1 MAIHYNTISTRLS
14 KSNTN
19 KSHNRNDECN
29 GYSFNFQSIKYLLIL
44 LLGANNFL
52 YTSKA
57 ETVGG
62 VSATANP
69 VANSSGSVTNQAIQV
84 LQGPYI
90 TNTYGGGVSCQGPTL
105 NFTPF
110 LTGLH
115 SFKTPYE
122 EYYNDPVY
130 DTSTNED
137 GTLANPGDIL
147 YTMPTR
153 TGQKQNSNVSLGLSA
168 TLSVPLDRRLQR
180 GCIKAAT
187 TQTNLNEQLLANKRL
202 DFEMARLKH
211 CGEQTKLGVT
221 FHPKSPYAAIC
232 ADIIVQ
238 NVNVIQQHKH
248 TISSASSSSLVPSKQ
263 EDPSSLDTDSQQ
275 SQVESTSSDSS
286 QEVSEAS
293 SLESLSSALSPSEES
308 PLGVWQVGQMKSQQP
323 Q

>member
-1 MAIHYNTISTRLS
+1 MAIHHNPISTRDGQ
-14 KSNTN
+14 SNPD
-19 KSHNRNDECN
+19 KSHNRHDECDRHGLN
-29 GYSFNFQSIKYLLIL
+29 VQSIKYLLIL
-44 LLGANNFL
+44 LIGANNFL

-122 EYYNDPVY
+122 AYYNDPVY
-130 DTSTNED
+130 DTSTNDD
-137 GTLANPGDIL
+137 GNLANPGDIL
-147 YTMPTR
+147 YYMPTR
-153 TGQKQNSNVSLGLSA
+153 TGQKQNSNISLGLSA
-168 TLSVPLDRRLQR
+168 TLSIPLDRRLQR

-187 TQTNLNEQLLANKRL
+187 TQTDLNKQLLANKRL

-221 FHPKSPYAAIC
+221 FHPKSPYASIC

-248 TISSASSSSLVPSKQ
+248 TISSEPSVKSVSPDSDLSEQESSPSEIQPSEASL
-263 EDPSSLDTDSQQ
+263 
-275 SQVESTSSDSS
+275 ST
-286 QEVSEAS
+286 SEAS
-293 SLESLSSALSPSEES
+293 SLKSLSSALSPSEEG
-308 PLGVWQVGQMKSQQP
+308 PLGVWQVGRMKSQQP

>member
-1 MAIHYNTISTRLS
+1 MAIHHNPISTRDGQ
-14 KSNTN
+14 SNYN
-19 KSHNRNDECN
+19 KSHNRHDECDRH
-29 GYSFNFQSIKYLLIL
+29 GFNVQPIKYLLIL
-44 LLGANNFL
+44 LIGANNFL
-52 YTSKA
+52 YNSKA

-122 EYYNDPVY
+122 EYYDDPVY

-137 GTLANPGDIL
+137 GSLANPGSVL
-147 YTMPTR
+147 YYMPTR

-187 TQTNLNEQLLANKRL
+187 TQTNLNQQLLANKRL

-221 FHPKSPYAAIC
+221 FHPKSPYASIC
-232 ADIIVQ
+232 ADIVVQ

-248 TISSASSSSLVPSKQ
+248 TISSV
-263 EDPSSLDTDSQQ
+263 Q
-275 SQVESTSSDSS
+275 SVESVSPDSDLSEQESSPSEI
-286 QEVSEAS
+286 QPSEAS
-293 SLESLSSALSPSEES
+293 LSTSGASSLKSLSSALSPSEEG
-308 PLGVWQVGQMKSQQP
+308 PLGVWQVGRMKSQQP

>member
-1 MAIHYNTISTRLS
+1 MAIHYNTISTRLG
-14 KSNTN
+14 KSNNN
-19 KSHNRNDECN
+19 KSHNRNDECD
-29 GYSFNFQSIKYLLIL
+29 GHGFNVQPIKYLLIL

-122 EYYNDPVY
+122 AYYNDPVY
-130 DTSTNED
+130 DTSTNDD
-137 GTLANPGDIL
+137 GNLANPGDIL
-147 YTMPTR
+147 YYMPTR
-153 TGQKQNSNVSLGLSA
+153 TGQKQNSNISLGLSA

-187 TQTNLNEQLLANKRL
+187 TQTNLNQQLLANKRL

-221 FHPKSPYAAIC
+221 FHPKSPYASIC

-248 TISSASSSSLVPSKQ
+248 TISSEQSVKSVLPDSDLSEQESSPSEIQPSEASL
-263 EDPSSLDTDSQQ
+263 
-275 SQVESTSSDSS
+275 ST
-286 QEVSEAS
+286 SEAS
-293 SLESLSSALSPSEES
+293 SLKSLSSALSPSEEG
-308 PLGVWQVGQMKSQQP
+308 PLGVWQVGRMKSQQ
-323 Q
+323 QQ

>member
-1 MAIHYNTISTRLS
+1 MAIHYNTISTRLG
-14 KSNTN
+14 KSNNN
-19 KSHNRNDECN
+19 KSHNRNDKCDRH
-29 GYSFNFQSIKYLLIL
+29 SFNFQSIKYLLIL

-122 EYYNDPVY
+122 EYYDDPVY

-137 GTLANPGDIL
+137 GNLANPGDVL
-147 YTMPTR
+147 YYMPTR

-168 TLSVPLDRRLQR
+168 TLSIPLDRRLQR

-187 TQTNLNEQLLANKRL
+187 TQTDLNQQILANKRL

-221 FHPKSPYAAIC
+221 FHPKSPYASIC

-248 TISSASSSSLVPSKQ
+248 TISSEQSVKSLSPDSDLSGQESSPSEIQPSEASL
-263 EDPSSLDTDSQQ
+263 
-275 SQVESTSSDSS
+275 ST
-286 QEVSEAS
+286 SEAS
-293 SLESLSSALSPSEES
+293 SLKSLSSALSPSEEG
-308 PLGVWQVGQMKSQQP
+308 PLGDWQVGRMKSQQP

>member
-1 MAIHYNTISTRLS
+1 MAIHHNPISTRDGQ
-14 KSNTN
+14 SNHN
-19 KSHNRNDECN
+19 KSHDRYDKRD
-29 GYSFNFQSIKYLLIL
+29 GHGFNVQPIKYLLIL
-44 LLGANNFL
+44 LIGANNFL

-122 EYYNDPVY
+122 AYYNDPVY
-130 DTSTNED
+130 DTSTDDD
-137 GTLANPGDIL
+137 GNLANPGEIL
-147 YTMPTR
+147 YYMPTR

-187 TQTNLNEQLLANKRL
+187 TQTELQKQILANKRL

-221 FHPKSPYAAIC
+221 FHPKSPYASIC
-232 ADIIVQ
+232 SDIIVQ
-238 NVNVIQQHKH
+238 NVNVI
-248 TISSASSSSLVPSKQ
+248 
-263 EDPSSLDTDSQQ
+263 
-275 SQVESTSSDSS
+275 
-286 QEVSEAS
+286 
-293 SLESLSSALSPSEES
+293 
-308 PLGVWQVGQMKSQQP
+308 
-323 Q
+323 

>member
-1 MAIHYNTISTRLS
+1 MAIHHNPISTRDGQ
-14 KSNTN
+14 SNHN
-19 KSHNRNDECN
+19 KSHNRHDECD
-29 GYSFNFQSIKYLLIL
+29 GHGFNVQPIKYLLIL
-44 LLGANNFL
+44 LIGANNLL

-122 EYYNDPVY
+122 AYYNDPVY
-130 DTSTNED
+130 DTSTDDD
-137 GTLANPGDIL
+137 GNLANPGDIL
-147 YTMPTR
+147 YYMPTR
-153 TGQKQNSNVSLGLSA
+153 TGQKQNSNISLGLSA
-168 TLSVPLDRRLQR
+168 TLSVPLDRRLQKN
-180 GCIKAAT
+180 CIRAAT
-187 TQTNLNEQLLANKRL
+187 AQIDLQEQILANKRL
-202 DFEMARLKH
+202 DFEIARLKH

-221 FHPKSPYAAIC
+221 FHPKSPYASIC
-232 ADIIVQ
+232 SDIIVQ

-248 TISSASSSSLVPSKQ
+248 TISSEQSVEPL
-263 EDPSSLDTDSQQ
+263 SLDSDLSEQ
-275 SQVESTSSDSS
+275 SSVPAETQSSEASLST
-286 QEVSEAS
+286 SEAS
-293 SLESLSSALSPSEES
+293 SLKSLSSALSPSES
-308 PLGVWQVGQMKSQQP
+308 NPLGVWQVGRMKSQQ
-323 Q
+323 QQ

>member
-1 MAIHYNTISTRLS
+1 MAIHDYTISTRDGQ
-14 KSNTN
+14 SNHN
-19 KSHNRNDECN
+19 KSHNRNDKRHR
-29 GYSFNFQSIKYLLIL
+29 YSINFQPIRCVLIL
-44 LLGANNFL
+44 LIGANNLL

-122 EYYNDPVY
+122 EYYDDPVY
-130 DTSTNED
+130 DTSTDAD
-137 GTLANPGDIL
+137 GNLANPGQVL
-147 YTMPTR
+147 YYMPTR

-168 TLSVPLDRRLQR
+168 TLSIPLDRRLQR

-187 TQTNLNEQLLANKRL
+187 TQTNLQEQILANKRL

-221 FHPKSPYAAIC
+221 FHPKSPYASIC
-232 ADIIVQ
+232 ADIVVQ

-248 TISSASSSSLVPSKQ
+248 TISSPSSSLVPSEQ

-275 SQVESTSSDSS
+275 SQIESTSSDSS

-293 SLESLSSALSPSEES
+293 SLKSLSSALSPSEET
-308 PLGVWQVGQMKSQQP
+308 PLGVWQIGRMKSQQ
-323 Q
+323 QQ

>member
-1 MAIHYNTISTRLS
+1 MAIHHNPISTRDGQ
-14 KSNTN
+14 SNHN
-19 KSHNRNDECN
+19 KSHNRHDECDRY
-29 GYSFNFQSIKYLLIL
+29 GFNVQPIKYLLIL
-44 LLGANNFL
+44 LIGANNFL

-122 EYYNDPVY
+122 EYYDDPVY
-130 DTSTNED
+130 DTSTDDD
-137 GTLANPGDIL
+137 GNLANPGDVL
-147 YTMPTR
+147 YYMPTR
-153 TGQKQNSNVSLGLSA
+153 TGQKQNSNISLGLSA
-168 TLSVPLDRRLQR
+168 TLSVPLDRRLQKN
-180 GCIKAAT
+180 CIRAAT
-187 TQTNLNEQLLANKRL
+187 AQIDLQEQILANKRL
-202 DFEMARLKH
+202 DFEIARLKH

-221 FHPKSPYAAIC
+221 FHPKSPYASIC
-232 ADIIVQ
+232 ADIVVQ

-248 TISSASSSSLVPSKQ
+248 TISSEQSVES
-263 EDPSSLDTDSQQ
+263 ESLDSDLSEQEPSPSETQ
-275 SQVESTSSDSS
+275 SSEASLSS
-286 QEVSEAS
+286 SEAS
-293 SLESLSSALSPSEES
+293 SLKSLSSALSPSEVN
-308 PLGVWQVGQMKSQQP
+308 PLGVWQVGRMKSQQ
-323 Q
+323 QQ

>member
-1 MAIHYNTISTRLS
+1 MAIHYFTIPTRTS
-14 KSNTN
+14 QSNN
-19 KSHNRNDECN
+19 NQSNNRHDKRH
-29 GYSFNFQSIKYLLIL
+29 GYRFNIQPVKYLLVL
-44 LLGANNFL
+44 LIGVNGLTSQKANA
-52 YTSKA
+52 SD
-57 ETVGG
+57 VGG

-122 EYYNDPVY
+122 AYFNDPVY
-130 DTSTNED
+130 DTSTDAD
-137 GTLANPGDIL
+137 GNLANPGNVL

-168 TLSVPLDRRLQR
+168 TLSIPLDRRLHK
-180 GCIKAAT
+180 GCIRAAN
-187 TQTNLNEQLLANKRL
+187 TQTNLNQQVLANKRL

-221 FHPKSPYAAIC
+221 FHPKSPYASIC

-238 NVNVIQQHKH
+238 NVNVIKQHKH
-248 TISSASSSSLVPSKQ
+248 TISSEPSVKSVSPDSDLSGQESSPSEIQPSEASL
-263 EDPSSLDTDSQQ
+263 
-275 SQVESTSSDSS
+275 ST
-286 QEVSEAS
+286 SEAS
-293 SLESLSSALSPSEES
+293 SLKSLSSALSPSEEG
-308 PLGVWQVGQMKSQQP
+308 PLGVWQVGQMKSQQ
-323 Q
+323 QQ

>member
-1 MAIHYNTISTRLS
+1 MAIHHNPISTRDGQ
-14 KSNTN
+14 SNPD
-19 KSHNRNDECN
+19 KSHNRHDECDRH
-29 GYSFNFQSIKYLLIL
+29 GFNVQPIKYLLIL
-44 LLGANNFL
+44 LIGANNFL
-52 YTSKA
+52 YNSKA

-122 EYYNDPVY
+122 AYYNDPVY
-130 DTSTNED
+130 DTSTNDD
-137 GTLANPGDIL
+137 GNLANPGDIL
-147 YTMPTR
+147 YYMPTR
-153 TGQKQNSNVSLGLSA
+153 TGQKQNSNISLGLSA
-168 TLSVPLDRRLQR
+168 TLSIPLDRRLQR

-187 TQTNLNEQLLANKRL
+187 TQTDLNQQILANKRL

-221 FHPKSPYAAIC
+221 FHPKSPYASIC
-232 ADIIVQ
+232 ADIVVQ

-248 TISSASSSSLVPSKQ
+248 TISSAQSVKSLSPDSDLSEQESSPSEIQPSEASL
-263 EDPSSLDTDSQQ
+263 
-275 SQVESTSSDSS
+275 ST
-286 QEVSEAS
+286 SEAS
-293 SLESLSSALSPSEES
+293 SLKSLSSALSPSES
-308 PLGVWQVGQMKSQQP
+308 NPLGVWQVGRMKSQQP

>member
-1 MAIHYNTISTRLS
+1 MAIHYFTIPTRTS
-14 KSNTN
+14 QSNN
-19 KSHNRNDECN
+19 NQSNNRHDKCHR
-29 GYSFNFQSIKYLLIL
+29 YRFNIQSVKYLLL
-44 LLGANNFL
+44 LLIGVNGLTSQKANA
-52 YTSKA
+52 SD
-57 ETVGG
+57 VGG

-122 EYYNDPVY
+122 AYFDDPVY
-130 DTSTNED
+130 DTSTDAD
-137 GTLANPGDIL
+137 GNLANPGNVL

-153 TGQKQNSNVSLGLSA
+153 TGQKQNSNISLGLSA
-168 TLSVPLDRRLQR
+168 TLSIPLDKRLHK
-180 GCIKAAT
+180 GCIRAAN
-187 TQTNLNEQLLANKRL
+187 TQTDLQQQILANKRL

-221 FHPKSPYAAIC
+221 FHPKSPYASIC

-238 NVNVIQQHKH
+238 NVNVIKQHKH
-248 TISSASSSSLVPSKQ
+248 IISSEQSVKSVLPDSDLSEQESSPSEIQPSEASL
-263 EDPSSLDTDSQQ
+263 
-275 SQVESTSSDSS
+275 ST
-286 QEVSEAS
+286 SEAS
-293 SLESLSSALSPSEES
+293 SLKSLSSALSPSES
-308 PLGVWQVGQMKSQQP
+308 NPLGVWQVGQMKSQQ
-323 Q
+323 QQ

>member
-1 MAIHYNTISTRLS
+1 MAIHHDPISTRLG
-14 KSNTN
+14 KSNNN
-19 KSHNRNDECN
+19 KSHNRNDKCDRH
-29 GYSFNFQSIKYLLIL
+29 SFNFQSIKYLLIL

-122 EYYNDPVY
+122 EYYDDPVY
-130 DTSTNED
+130 DTSTDAD
-137 GTLANPGDIL
+137 GNLANPGDVL
-147 YTMPTR
+147 YYMPTR
-153 TGQKQNSNVSLGLSA
+153 TGQKQNSNISLGLSA

-187 TQTNLNEQLLANKRL
+187 TQTELNQQLLANKRL

-221 FHPKSPYAAIC
+221 FHPKSPYASIC
-232 ADIIVQ
+232 ADIVVQ
-238 NVNVIQQHKH
+238 NKNVIQQHKH
-248 TISSASSSSLVPSKQ
+248 TISSEQSVKSEVHDSDLSVQESSPSETQSSEASL
-263 EDPSSLDTDSQQ
+263 
-275 SQVESTSSDSS
+275 ST
-286 QEVSEAS
+286 SEAS
-293 SLESLSSALSPSEES
+293 SLKSLSSALSPSEVN
-308 PLGVWQVGQMKSQQP
+308 PLGVWQVGRMKSQQP

>member
-1 MAIHYNTISTRLS
+1 MAIHYNTISTRLG
-14 KSNTN
+14 KSNNN
-19 KSHNRNDECN
+19 KSHNRNDECDR
-29 GYSFNFQSIKYLLIL
+29 YSFNVQPIKYLLIL

-293 SLESLSSALSPSEES
+293 SLKSLSSALSPSEES
-308 PLGVWQVGQMKSQQP
+308 PLGVWQVGRMKSQQP

>member
-1 MAIHYNTISTRLS
+1 MAIHYNTISTRLG
-14 KSNTN
+14 KSNNN
-19 KSHNRNDECN
+19 KSHNRNAECDR
-29 GYSFNFQSIKYLLIL
+29 YSFNVQPIKYLLIL

-187 TQTNLNEQLLANKRL
+187 TQTNLNQQILANKRL

-221 FHPKSPYAAIC
+221 FHPKSPYASIC

-248 TISSASSSSLVPSKQ
+248 TISSSSSSLVPSKQ

-275 SQVESTSSDSS
+275 SQVESTS
-286 QEVSEAS
+286 
-293 SLESLSSALSPSEES
+293 
-308 PLGVWQVGQMKSQQP
+308 
-323 Q
+323 

>member
-1 MAIHYNTISTRLS
+1 MAIYYNTISTRLG
-14 KSNTN
+14 KSNNN
-19 KSHNRNDECN
+19 KSHDRNDECN
-29 GYSFNFQSIKYLLIL
+29 RHSFNFQSIKYLLIL
-44 LLGANNFL
+44 LIGANNFFH
-52 YTSKA
+52 TSKA

-122 EYYNDPVY
+122 EYYDDPVY
-130 DTSTNED
+130 DTSTDAD
-137 GTLANPGDIL
+137 GNLANPGDVL
-147 YTMPTR
+147 YYMPTR
-153 TGQKQNSNVSLGLSA
+153 TGQKQNSNISLGLSA

-187 TQTNLNEQLLANKRL
+187 TQTELNQQLLANKRL

-221 FHPKSPYAAIC
+221 FHPKSPYASIC
-232 ADIIVQ
+232 ADIVVQ

-248 TISSASSSSLVPSKQ
+248 TISSEQSVES
-263 EDPSSLDTDSQQ
+263 ESLDSDLSEQ
-275 SQVESTSSDSS
+275 ESSPSETQPSEASLST
-286 QEVSEAS
+286 SEAS
-293 SLESLSSALSPSEES
+293 SLKSLSSALSPSEAN
-308 PLGVWQVGQMKSQQP
+308 PLGVWQVGQMKSQQ
-323 Q
+323 QQ

>member
-1 MAIHYNTISTRLS
+1 MAIHHNPISTRDGQ
-14 KSNTN
+14 SNHN
-19 KSHNRNDECN
+19 KSHNRHDECDRH
-29 GYSFNFQSIKYLLIL
+29 GFNIQPIKYLLIL
-44 LLGANNFL
+44 LIGANNFF

-122 EYYNDPVY
+122 EYYDDPVY
-130 DTSTNED
+130 DTSTDDD
-137 GTLANPGDIL
+137 GNLANPGDIL
-147 YTMPTR
+147 YYMPTR
-153 TGQKQNSNVSLGLSA
+153 TGQKQNSNISLGLSA

-187 TQTNLNEQLLANKRL
+187 TQTELNQQLLANKRL

-221 FHPKSPYAAIC
+221 FHPKSPYASIC

-248 TISSASSSSLVPSKQ
+248 TISSEQSVES
-263 EDPSSLDTDSQQ
+263 ESLD
-275 SQVESTSSDSS
+275 SDL
-286 QEVSEAS
+286 SE
-293 SLESLSSALSPSEES
+293 
-308 PLGVWQVGQMKSQQP
+308 
-323 Q
+323 

>member
-1 MAIHYNTISTRLS
+1 MAIHHNPISTRDGQ
-14 KSNTN
+14 SNYN
-19 KSHNRNDECN
+19 KSHNRHDECDRH
-29 GYSFNFQSIKYLLIL
+29 GFNVQPIKYLLIL
-44 LLGANNFL
+44 LIGANNFL
-52 YTSKA
+52 YNSKA

-122 EYYNDPVY
+122 AYYNDPVY
-130 DTSTNED
+130 DTSTNDD
-137 GTLANPGDIL
+137 GNLANPGDIL
-147 YTMPTR
+147 YYMPTR
-153 TGQKQNSNVSLGLSA
+153 TGQKQNSNISLGLSA

-187 TQTNLNEQLLANKRL
+187 TQTNLNQQLLANKRL

-221 FHPKSPYAAIC
+221 FHPKSPYASIC
-232 ADIIVQ
+232 ADIVVQ

-248 TISSASSSSLVPSKQ
+248 TISSEPSVKSVLPDSDLSEQESSPSEIQPSEASL
-263 EDPSSLDTDSQQ
+263 
-275 SQVESTSSDSS
+275 ST
-286 QEVSEAS
+286 SEAS
-293 SLESLSSALSPSEES
+293 SLKSLSSALSPSES
-308 PLGVWQVGQMKSQQP
+308 NPLGVWQVGRMKSQQP

>member
-1 MAIHYNTISTRLS
+1 MAIHHNPISTRDGQ
-14 KSNTN
+14 SNHN
-19 KSHNRNDECN
+19 KSHNRHDECD
-29 GYSFNFQSIKYLLIL
+29 GHGFNVQPIKYLLIL
-44 LLGANNFL
+44 LIGVNNFL
-52 YTSKA
+52 HASKA

-122 EYYNDPVY
+122 EYYDDPVY
-130 DTSTNED
+130 DTSTDDEGN
-137 GTLANPGDIL
+137 LANPGDIL
-147 YTMPTR
+147 YYMPTR
-153 TGQKQNSNVSLGLSA
+153 TGQKQNSNISLGLSA

-187 TQTNLNEQLLANKRL
+187 TQTELNQQLLANKRL

-221 FHPKSPYAAIC
+221 FHPKSPYASIC

-238 NVNVIQQHKH
+238 NKNVIQQHKH
-248 TISSASSSSLVPSKQ
+248 IISS
-263 EDPSSLDTDSQQ
+263 EQ
-275 SQVESTSSDSS
+275 SVESELLDSDLSEQESSPSETQSS
-286 QEVSEAS
+286 GASLSTSEAS
-293 SLESLSSALSPSEES
+293 SLKSLSSALSPSEEG
-308 PLGVWQVGQMKSQQP
+308 PLGVWQVGRMKSQQ
-323 Q
+323 QQ

>member
-1 MAIHYNTISTRLS
+1 MAIHYNTISTRLG
-14 KSNTN
+14 KSNNN
-19 KSHNRNDECN
+19 KSHNRNDECDRH
-29 GYSFNFQSIKYLLIL
+29 GFNVQPIKYLLIL
-44 LLGANNFL
+44 LIGANNFL

-122 EYYNDPVY
+122 EYYDDPVY

-137 GTLANPGDIL
+137 GNLANPGDVL
-147 YTMPTR
+147 YYMPTR

-168 TLSVPLDRRLQR
+168 TLSIPLDRRLQR

-187 TQTNLNEQLLANKRL
+187 TQTNLNQQILANKRL

-221 FHPKSPYAAIC
+221 FHPKSPYASIC

-238 NVNVIQQHKH
+238 NVNVIKQHKH
-248 TISSASSSSLVPSKQ
+248 TISSEQSVKSLSPDSDLSGQESSPSEIQPSEASL
-263 EDPSSLDTDSQQ
+263 
-275 SQVESTSSDSS
+275 ST
-286 QEVSEAS
+286 SEAS
-293 SLESLSSALSPSEES
+293 SLKSLSSALSPSEEG
-308 PLGVWQVGQMKSQQP
+308 PLGVWQVGRMKSQQP

>member
-1 MAIHYNTISTRLS
+1 MAIHHNPISTRDGQ
-14 KSNTN
+14 SNHN
-19 KSHNRNDECN
+19 KSHDRYDKCD
-29 GYSFNFQSIKYLLIL
+29 GHGLNFQSINYLLIL
-44 LLGANNFL
+44 LIGANNFL

-122 EYYNDPVY
+122 AYYNDPVY
-130 DTSTNED
+130 DTSTDED
-137 GTLANPGDIL
+137 GNLANPGEIL
-147 YTMPTR
+147 YYMPTR

-168 TLSVPLDRRLQR
+168 TLSIPLDRRLQK
-180 GCIKAAT
+180 GCLRAAT
-187 TQTNLNEQLLANKRL
+187 TQTDLNQQILANKRL

-221 FHPKSPYAAIC
+221 FHPKSPYASIC
-232 ADIIVQ
+232 SDIIVQ

-248 TISSASSSSLVPSKQ
+248 TISSEQSSKPVSPDSDLSEQSSVPAETQ
-263 EDPSSLDTDSQQ
+263 SSEVSL
-275 SQVESTSSDSS
+275 ST
-286 QEVSEAS
+286 SEAS
-293 SLESLSSALSPSEES
+293 SLKSLSSALSPSES
-308 PLGVWQVGQMKSQQP
+308 NPLGVWQVGRMKSQQ
-323 Q
+323 QQ

>member
-1 MAIHYNTISTRLS
+1 MAIHHNPISTRDGQ
-14 KSNTN
+14 SNHN
-19 KSHNRNDECN
+19 KSHNRHDECD
-29 GYSFNFQSIKYLLIL
+29 GHGFNFQSIKYLLIL
-44 LLGANNFL
+44 LIGANNFL

-122 EYYNDPVY
+122 AYYNDPVY
-130 DTSTNED
+130 DTSTDDD
-137 GTLANPGDIL
+137 GNLANPGKIL
-147 YTMPTR
+147 YYMPTR
-153 TGQKQNSNVSLGLSA
+153 TGQKQNSNISLGLSA

-187 TQTNLNEQLLANKRL
+187 TQTELQKQILANKRL

-221 FHPKSPYAAIC
+221 FHPESPYASIC
-232 ADIIVQ
+232 SDIIVQ

-248 TISSASSSSLVPSKQ
+248 TISSEQSVKPV
-263 EDPSSLDTDSQQ
+263 SLDSDLSEQ
-275 SQVESTSSDSS
+275 SSVPAETQSSEVSLST
-286 QEVSEAS
+286 SEAS
-293 SLESLSSALSPSEES
+293 SLKSLSSALSPSES
-308 PLGVWQVGQMKSQQP
+308 NPLGVWQVGRMKSQQ
-323 Q
+323 QQ

>member
-1 MAIHYNTISTRLS
+1 MAIHYNTISTRLG
-14 KSNTN
+14 KSNNN
-19 KSHNRNDECN
+19 KSHNRNDECDRH
-29 GYSFNFQSIKYLLIL
+29 SFNFQSVKYLLIL
-44 LLGANNFL
+44 LIGANNFL

-122 EYYNDPVY
+122 EFYDDPVY
-130 DTSTNED
+130 DTSTTED
-137 GTLANPGDIL
+137 GNLANPGDVL
-147 YTMPTR
+147 YYMPTR

-168 TLSVPLDRRLQR
+168 TLSIPLDRRLQR
-180 GCIKAAT
+180 GCIRAAT
-187 TQTNLNEQLLANKRL
+187 TQTELNQQILANKRL

-221 FHPKSPYAAIC
+221 FHPKSPYALIC

-238 NVNVIQQHKH
+238 DITTVKQHKH
-248 TISSASSSSLVPSKQ
+248 IISSEQSVESESLDSDLSGQESVPS
-263 EDPSSLDTDSQQ
+263 ETPPSEASLSP
-275 SQVESTSSDSS
+275 
-286 QEVSEAS
+286 SEAS
-293 SLESLSSALSPSEES
+293 SLKSLSSALSPSEEG
-308 PLGVWQVGQMKSQQP
+308 PLGVWQVGRMKSQQ
-323 Q
+323 QQ

>member
-1 MAIHYNTISTRLS
+1 MAIHHNPISTRDGQ
-14 KSNTN
+14 SNHN
-19 KSHNRNDECN
+19 KSHNRHDKCD
-29 GYSFNFQSIKYLLIL
+29 GHGFNVQPVKYLLIL
-44 LLGANNFL
+44 LIGANNFL
-52 YTSKA
+52 YNSKA

-122 EYYNDPVY
+122 EYYDDPVY

-187 TQTNLNEQLLANKRL
+187 TQTNLNQQLLANKRL

-221 FHPKSPYAAIC
+221 FHPKSPYASIC
-232 ADIIVQ
+232 ADIVVQ

-248 TISSASSSSLVPSKQ
+248 TISS
-263 EDPSSLDTDSQQ
+263 EQ
-275 SQVESTSSDSS
+275 SVESLSPDSDLSGQESSPSEIQPS
-286 QEVSEAS
+286 EASLSTSEAS
-293 SLESLSSALSPSEES
+293 SLKSLSSALSPSES
-308 PLGVWQVGQMKSQQP
+308 NPLGVWQVGRMKSQQ
-323 Q
+323 QQ

>member
-1 MAIHYNTISTRLS
+1 MAIHHNFISTRLGQ
-14 KSNTN
+14 SNHN
-19 KSHNRNDECN
+19 KSHNRNDKRHR
-29 GYSFNFQSIKYLLIL
+29 YSFNFQSIRYVLIL
-44 LLGANNFL
+44 LIGANNFF

-122 EYYNDPVY
+122 EYYDDPVY
-130 DTSTNED
+130 DTSTDAD
-137 GTLANPGDIL
+137 GNLANPGDVL
-147 YTMPTR
+147 YYMPTR

-168 TLSVPLDRRLQR
+168 TLSIPLDRRLQR
-180 GCIKAAT
+180 GCLRAAT
-187 TQTNLNEQLLANKRL
+187 TQTDLNQQILANKRL

-221 FHPKSPYAAIC
+221 FHPKSPYASIC
-232 ADIIVQ
+232 ADIVVQ

-248 TISSASSSSLVPSKQ
+248 TISPSSSLVPSEQ

-275 SQVESTSSDSS
+275 SQIESTSSVSS
-286 QEVSEAS
+286 QEVSESS
-293 SLESLSSALSPSEES
+293 SLQSLSSALSPSEES
-308 PLGVWQVGQMKSQQP
+308 PLGVWQVGRMKSQQ
-323 Q
+323 QQ

>member
-1 MAIHYNTISTRLS
+1 MAIYHHTISTRVN
-14 KSNTN
+14 KSNYN
-19 KSHNRNDECN
+19 KSYNRNDKRDRH
-29 GYSFNFQSIKYLLIL
+29 SFNIQPIKYLLIL
-44 LLGANNFL
+44 LIGANNLL
-52 YTSKA
+52 YSSKA

-122 EYYNDPVY
+122 EYYDDPVY
-130 DTSTNED
+130 DTSTDAD
-137 GTLANPGDIL
+137 GNLANPGDVL
-147 YTMPTR
+147 YYMPTR

-168 TLSVPLDRRLQR
+168 TLSIPLDRRLQR
-180 GCIKAAT
+180 GCLRAAT
-187 TQTNLNEQLLANKRL
+187 TQTDLNQQILANKRL

-221 FHPKSPYAAIC
+221 FHPKSPYASIC
-232 ADIIVQ
+232 ADIVVQ

-248 TISSASSSSLVPSKQ
+248 TISSPSSSVVPSEQ

-275 SQVESTSSDSS
+275 SQIESTSSVSS
-286 QEVSEAS
+286 QEVSESS
-293 SLESLSSALSPSEES
+293 SLKSLSSALSPSEES
-308 PLGVWQVGQMKSQQP
+308 PLGVWQVGRMKSQQ
-323 Q
+323 QQ

>member
-1 MAIHYNTISTRLS
+1 M
-14 KSNTN
+14 
-19 KSHNRNDECN
+19 
-29 GYSFNFQSIKYLLIL
+29 
-44 LLGANNFL
+44 
-52 YTSKA
+52 
-57 ETVGG
+57 
-62 VSATANP
+62 SATANP

-122 EYYNDPVY
+122 AYYDDPVY
-130 DTSTNED
+130 DTSTDAD
-137 GTLANPGDIL
+137 GNLANPGQVL
-147 YTMPTR
+147 YYMPTR

-168 TLSVPLDRRLQR
+168 TLSIPLDRRLQR

-187 TQTNLNEQLLANKRL
+187 TQTNLNQQILANKRL

-221 FHPKSPYAAIC
+221 FHPKSPYASIC

-248 TISSASSSSLVPSKQ
+248 TISSEPSVKSVSPDSDLSEQESSPSEIQPSEASL
-263 EDPSSLDTDSQQ
+263 
-275 SQVESTSSDSS
+275 ST
-286 QEVSEAS
+286 SEAS
-293 SLESLSSALSPSEES
+293 SLKSLSSALSPSEEG
-308 PLGVWQVGQMKSQQP
+308 PLGVWQVGRMKSQQP

>member
-1 MAIHYNTISTRLS
+1 MAIHYNTISTRFG
-14 KSNTN
+14 KSNNN
-19 KSHNRNDECN
+19 KSHNRNDECDRH
-29 GYSFNFQSIKYLLIL
+29 GFNIQSIKYLLIL
-44 LLGANNFL
+44 LIGANNFL

-122 EYYNDPVY
+122 EYYDDPVY
-130 DTSTNED
+130 DTSTDAD
-137 GTLANPGDIL
+137 GNLANPGDVL
-147 YTMPTR
+147 YYMPTR
-153 TGQKQNSNVSLGLSA
+153 TGQKQNSNISLGLSA

-187 TQTNLNEQLLANKRL
+187 TQTELNQQLLANKRL

-221 FHPKSPYAAIC
+221 FHPKSPYASIC
-232 ADIIVQ
+232 SDIIVQ

-248 TISSASSSSLVPSKQ
+248 TISSPSSSLVPSEQ

-275 SQVESTSSDSS
+275 SQIESTSSDSS

-293 SLESLSSALSPSEES
+293 SLKSLSSALSPSEES
-308 PLGVWQVGQMKSQQP
+308 PLGVWQIGRMKSQQ
-323 Q
+323 QQ

>member
-1 MAIHYNTISTRLS
+1 MAIHHDPISTRLG
-14 KSNTN
+14 KSNNN
-19 KSHNRNDECN
+19 KSHNRNDKCDRH
-29 GYSFNFQSIKYLLIL
+29 SFNFQSIKYLLIL

-122 EYYNDPVY
+122 EYYDDPVY
-130 DTSTNED
+130 DTSTDAD
-137 GTLANPGDIL
+137 GNLANPGDVL
-147 YTMPTR
+147 YYMPTR
-153 TGQKQNSNVSLGLSA
+153 TGQKQNSNISLGLSA

-187 TQTNLNEQLLANKRL
+187 TQTELNQQLLANKRL

-221 FHPKSPYAAIC
+221 FHPKSPYASIC
-232 ADIIVQ
+232 ADIVVQ
-238 NVNVIQQHKH
+238 NKNVIQQHKH
-248 TISSASSSSLVPSKQ
+248 TISSEQSVKSELHDSDLSVQESSPSETQSSEASL
-263 EDPSSLDTDSQQ
+263 
-275 SQVESTSSDSS
+275 ST
-286 QEVSEAS
+286 SEAS
-293 SLESLSSALSPSEES
+293 SLKSLSSALSPSEVN
-308 PLGVWQVGQMKSQQP
+308 PLGVWQVGRMKSQQP

>member
-1 MAIHYNTISTRLS
+1 MAIHNHTISTWARQ
-14 KSNTN
+14 SNHN
-19 KSHNRNDECN
+19 KSHHRNDKCHRY
-29 GYSFNFQSIKYLLIL
+29 GFNFQSIKYLLIVL
-44 LLGANNFL
+44 IGANNLFNV
-52 YTSKA
+52 SKA

-122 EYYNDPVY
+122 AYYNDPVY
-130 DTSTNED
+130 DTSTDAD
-137 GTLANPGDIL
+137 GNLANPGQVL
-147 YTMPTR
+147 YYMPTR

-168 TLSVPLDRRLQR
+168 TLSVPLDRRLQK

-187 TQTNLNEQLLANKRL
+187 TQTKLNEQLLANKRL

-221 FHPKSPYAAIC
+221 FHPESPYASIC

-238 NVNVIQQHKH
+238 NVTVVKQHKH
-248 TISSASSSSLVPSKQ
+248 TISSSSSAPSKQ
-263 EDPSSLDTDSQQ
+263 EAPSSLDTDLQQ
-275 SQVESTSSDSS
+275 SQPESTSSVSS

-293 SLESLSSALSPSEES
+293 SLKSLSSALSPSEES
-308 PLGVWQVGQMKSQQP
+308 PLGVWQVGRMKLQQP

>member
-1 MAIHYNTISTRLS
+1 MAIHYFTIPTRTS
-14 KSNTN
+14 QSNN
-19 KSHNRNDECN
+19 NQSNNRHDKCHR
-29 GYSFNFQSIKYLLIL
+29 YRFNIQSVKYLLL
-44 LLGANNFL
+44 LLIGVNGLTSQKANA
-52 YTSKA
+52 SD
-57 ETVGG
+57 VGG

-122 EYYNDPVY
+122 AYFDDPVY
-130 DTSTNED
+130 DTSTDAD
-137 GTLANPGDIL
+137 GNLANPGNVL

-153 TGQKQNSNVSLGLSA
+153 TGQKQNSNISLGLSA
-168 TLSVPLDRRLQR
+168 TLSIPLDKRLHK
-180 GCIKAAT
+180 GCIRAAN
-187 TQTNLNEQLLANKRL
+187 TQTDLQQQILANKRL

-221 FHPKSPYAAIC
+221 FHPKSPYASIC

-238 NVNVIQQHKH
+238 NVNVIKQHKH
-248 TISSASSSSLVPSKQ
+248 IISSEQSVKSVLPDSDLSEQESSPSEIQPSEASL
-263 EDPSSLDTDSQQ
+263 
-275 SQVESTSSDSS
+275 ST
-286 QEVSEAS
+286 SEAS
-293 SLESLSSALSPSEES
+293 SLKSLSSALSPSEEG
-308 PLGVWQVGQMKSQQP
+308 PLGVWQVGRMKSQQP

>member
-1 MAIHYNTISTRLS
+1 MAIHYHTLSTRVN
-14 KSNTN
+14 KSNYN
-19 KSHNRNDECN
+19 KSYNRNDKRDRH
-29 GYSFNFQSIKYLLIL
+29 SFNVQPIKYLLIL
-44 LLGANNFL
+44 LIGANNLL
-52 YTSKA
+52 YNSKA

-122 EYYNDPVY
+122 EYYDDPVY
-130 DTSTNED
+130 DTSTDAD
-137 GTLANPGDIL
+137 GNLANPGEVL
-147 YTMPTR
+147 YYMPTR
-153 TGQKQNSNVSLGLSA
+153 TGQKQNSNISLGLSA

-180 GCIKAAT
+180 GCIKAAK
-187 TQTNLNEQLLANKRL
+187 TQTDLNQQLLANKRL

-221 FHPKSPYAAIC
+221 FHPKSPYASIC
-232 ADIIVQ
+232 ADIVVQ

-248 TISSASSSSLVPSKQ
+248 TISSPSSSSSVLLEQ

-275 SQVESTSSDSS
+275 SQIESTSSDSS

-293 SLESLSSALSPSEES
+293 SLKSLSSALSPSEES
-308 PLGVWQVGQMKSQQP
+308 PLGVWQIGRMKSQQ
-323 Q
+323 QQ

>member
-1 MAIHYNTISTRLS
+1 MAIHDYIISTRNGQPNS
-14 KSNTN
+14 N
-19 KSHNRNDECN
+19 KSHNRNDKCD
-29 GYSFNFQSIKYLLIL
+29 GHSFNFQSIKYLLIL
-44 LLGANNFL
+44 LIGANNFF

-122 EYYNDPVY
+122 EYYDDPVY
-130 DTSTNED
+130 DTSTDAD
-137 GTLANPGDIL
+137 GNLANPGDVL
-147 YTMPTR
+147 YYMPTR

-168 TLSVPLDRRLQR
+168 TLSIPLDRRLQK
-180 GCIKAAT
+180 GCLRAAT
-187 TQTNLNEQLLANKRL
+187 TQTDLNQQILANKRL

-221 FHPKSPYAAIC
+221 FHPKSPYASIC

-238 NVNVIQQHKH
+238 NVTTVKQHKH
-248 TISSASSSSLVPSKQ
+248 TISSPSSSSLVPSEQ

-275 SQVESTSSDSS
+275 SQTESTSSVSS
-286 QEVSEAS
+286 QEVSESS
-293 SLESLSSALSPSEES
+293 SLKSLPSAL
-308 PLGVWQVGQMKSQQP
+308 
-323 Q
+323 

>member
-1 MAIHYNTISTRLS
+1 MAIHHNPISTRDGQ
-14 KSNTN
+14 SNHN
-19 KSHNRNDECN
+19 KSHNRHDECD
-29 GYSFNFQSIKYLLIL
+29 GHGFNVQPIKYLLIL
-44 LLGANNFL
+44 LIGANNFL
-52 YTSKA
+52 YNSKA

-122 EYYNDPVY
+122 AYYNDPVY
-130 DTSTNED
+130 DTSTNDD
-137 GTLANPGDIL
+137 GNLANPGDIL
-147 YTMPTR
+147 YYMPTR
-153 TGQKQNSNVSLGLSA
+153 TGQKQNSNISLGLSA

-187 TQTNLNEQLLANKRL
+187 TQTNLNQQMLANKRL

-221 FHPKSPYAAIC
+221 FHPKSPYASIC
-232 ADIIVQ
+232 ADIVVQ

-248 TISSASSSSLVPSKQ
+248 TISSV
-263 EDPSSLDTDSQQ
+263 Q
-275 SQVESTSSDSS
+275 SVESVSPDSDLSEQESSPSETQSS
-286 QEVSEAS
+286 EASLSTSEAS
-293 SLESLSSALSPSEES
+293 SLKSLSSALSPSEEG
-308 PLGVWQVGQMKSQQP
+308 PLGVWQVGRMKSQQP